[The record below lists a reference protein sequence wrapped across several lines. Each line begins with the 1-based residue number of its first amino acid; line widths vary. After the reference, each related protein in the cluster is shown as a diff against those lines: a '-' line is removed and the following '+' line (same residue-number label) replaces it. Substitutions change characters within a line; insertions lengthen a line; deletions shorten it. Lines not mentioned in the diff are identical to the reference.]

1 MKMKK
6 PGIGTYEKFA
16 ERFACASESAGK
28 EQYLI
33 PYFISGHPGSTL
45 ADMIS
50 LAQYLKERGMR
61 PRQVQDFIPTPMSMA
76 TCMHV
81 TGIDPLTMTE
91 VRTVTDL
98 REKKLHKALLLY
110 WDEAQHD
117 LTREA
122 LEKAGRRDLIGN
134 GPRALVPF
142 APRRP
147 QRPTREVPHRSRN
160 PREAPRGRR

>member
-1 MKMKK
+1 
-6 PGIGTYEKFA
+6 
-16 ERFACASESAGK
+16 
-28 EQYLI
+28 
-33 PYFISGHPGSTL
+33 
-45 ADMIS
+45 MIS
-50 LAQYLKERGMR
+50 LAQYLKARGMR

-81 TGIDPLTMTE
+81 TGIDPLTMTD

-110 WDEAQHD
+110 WDEAQQD

-134 GPRALVPF
+134 GPRALVPP
-142 APRRP
+142 APRRL
-147 QRPTREVPHRSRN
+147 RGFAHPTPAAPGQKTTSRT
-160 PREAPRGRR
+160 PRRTSREALRGRR